1 MADEVVLWKIR
12 LRSLTFM
19 CLLLLM
25 VACSR
30 STLSKAPTALEKT
43 PVPTI
48 ASTSAL
54 LNHARDLALTQSES
68 NSVALLENGSD
79 ALLSRIHLIRSAT
92 ESISIQTL
100 IWANDESGRL
110 FMYELIQAARRGVKV
125 RFLIDQLSSER
136 HIELTGFLAY
146 AHPNFSIK
154 LFNPISSVFNQP
166 KAKSLFLEKLYSL
179 IFKFNHFNHRMHNK
193 TFIVDELVA
202 ITGGRNYQNAYY
214 DQSFSMNYKDRDIMA
229 IGPVVHEM
237 TDSFEA
243 YWDSKYAVELSELED
258 ARQYLQH
265 GRLKDLST
273 RQNFL
278 LNGLFEQVNYDL
290 KRPEL
295 VRERF
300 VDTLKQ
306 VEAAYFVADSPRK
319 RDRIL
324 LWFGGDSEI
333 THHLAN
339 TVADAEDSIYIQ
351 TPYLILTSKAE
362 SLFRKIRSKH
372 PDIDIRIS
380 TNSLAATDSWHV
392 YALSYKQ
399 KQNYLQR
406 LKFKIYEFM
415 PVPGD
420 MSQFMPELERLSD
433 RRPASGEP
441 PLTTGRAPDT
451 ETGRTSP
458 YLCLHGK
465 SMVVDEKI
473 SFVGSYNL
481 DPRSENMN
489 TEAGL
494 FIRDREFAR
503 MLREHIEKDMTPQ
516 NSWVVA
522 RKKRPLGL
530 DLPNTLLVW
539 LSDIIPLVDIW
550 PFRYAASFEL
560 IEGGQPVD
568 SDHPDFYKNFRDVGS
583 FPKVSGGNVG
593 KEFGARGTK
602 AFLSV
607 VKPLL

>member
-1 MADEVVLWKIR
+1 MADEIVLWKIR

-25 VACSR
+25 AACSR
-30 STLSKAPTALEKT
+30 STLSKVPTALEKT
-43 PVPTI
+43 PVPTS

-68 NSVALLENGSD
+68 NSVALLENGND

-125 RFLIDQLSSER
+125 RFLIDQLSSESQ
-136 HIELTGFLAY
+136 IKLTEFLAY

-154 LFNPISSVFNQP
+154 LFNPVSGVFNQP
-166 KAKSLFLEKLYSL
+166 KAKSLFLEKLYAL
-179 IFKFNHFNHRMHNK
+179 VFKFHRFNHRMHNK
-193 TFIVDELVA
+193 TFIVDNLVA

-214 DQSFSMNYKDRDIMA
+214 DRAFGMNYKDRDILA
-229 IGPVVHEM
+229 VGHVVDEM
-237 TDSFEA
+237 TDSFDV
-243 YWDSKYAVELSELED
+243 YWASRYSVALSDLGD
-258 ARQYLQH
+258 ARAQLHQ
-265 GRLKDLST
+265 GQLSDLST
-273 RQNFL
+273 REGFL
-278 LNGLFEQVNYDL
+278 LNGLFEQVNRDL
-290 KRPEL
+290 QQPTL
-295 VRERF
+295 VSERF
-300 VDTLKQ
+300 VETLRQ
-306 VEAAYFVADSPRK
+306 VEDAFFVADSPRK

-324 LWFGGDSEI
+324 LWFGGKSKI
-333 THHLAN
+333 THRLASI
-339 TVADAEDSIYIQ
+339 VANAKESIYIQ
-351 TPYLILTSKAE
+351 TPYLVLTSPAQ
-362 SLFRKIRSKH
+362 SLFKKVRSKY

-399 KQNYLQR
+399 KQAYLQE

-415 PVPGD
+415 PLPGD
-420 MSQFMPELERLSD
+420 MASFMPELERLSD
-433 RRPASGEP
+433 RRPASGGP
-441 PLTTGRAPDT
+441 PLITDRVSDAETGRA
-451 ETGRTSP
+451 SP

-503 MLREHIEKDMTPQ
+503 LLREHIEKDMSPQ

-550 PFRYAASFEL
+550 PFRYATSFQL
-560 IEGGQPVD
+560 IEGRQPVD
-568 SDHPDFYKNFRDVGS
+568 SDHPDFYKNYRDVGS
-583 FPKVSGGNVG
+583 FPEVSRGNVG